1 MQQMQFGWYWIY
13 SLLYLLLWL
22 PVQVVAA
29 TPNPNAAV
37 ADVEPARMPVTQVY
51 GRFIQLNRDLPQLL
65 QTTALV
71 QDQQGFLWFGTQDGL
86 YRYDG
91 HQLDSFRAD
100 PTNPNSLS
108 ANWITSLLVDKQGLL
123 WVGTRYGGLNRF
135 DPAMEQFH
143 RVPLPRAQGGL
154 QQVEI
159 SVLYQDPQLRI
170 WVGTFGAGLY
180 RWEAAKQQLVEIQL
194 PTAAQS
200 IDAKFINALQ
210 LDADGFLWLGS
221 GNAPLRNRG
230 QIEGGALRWHPE
242 RLESQVFSVKR
253 SALVAGSIT
262 AIKTDWRGK
271 VWLTSYGGGLWQF
284 DPTQAQLIPL
294 PAQPEALQQSL
305 LTDLWFGPDGALW
318 LSSYDGGLWLLPKL
332 GRGWQQFRTNPA
344 VKQQLSSNNLT
355 GLWLDQQQNLWVKSP
370 AGIFALTAMAQQVRS
385 IGVDVNNPHML
396 AHHDVFGFAQKAP
409 HQYWVANRDGGLAEI
424 DVQTGLVKRWPIK
437 PAAGVVYKPTLLRHV
452 AQDLAGKVWLGTDA
466 GLFWLDQQTGDWQ
479 LQPLMAGDIQPH
491 IGALLLDQKQQ
502 LWIGSRD
509 EGLFRLNAA
518 GITQYRHDA
527 ASNNGLASNVI
538 STLQT
543 DYLDDV
549 WIGYA
554 DQGISRFDQLTGS
567 FQSWREGAQPAAGLT
582 FNGIQL
588 IYRQDKLLWVRAGGV
603 NHRVIRDPRQ
613 PKTILAFKPYLTAAD
628 TDVEL
633 QQANHF
639 LWLYRNRLVG
649 SELVQYGP
657 PHGFQTSTWI
667 GSWLVTPEGMHLRG
681 GNQGVDFYWP
691 LQLPTQSSPLQV
703 RFTSFSL
710 FNKKI
715 KPSLSSELPV
725 LEKAIGYAD
734 HIKLQYQQDMFSLH
748 FSALDYVEPNQIR
761 YRYRLVGFD
770 RDWIE
775 TDASSRVATYTRLAP
790 GNYQFEMMARRP
802 GQQWSQVPVSS
813 IKLSVQPPW
822 WLTLWTKSLAV
833 FLLAAAIWLFLQFRL
848 RNERQNRNRLEQL
861 VNARTT
867 ELQTQ
872 HQALTDAYRDMTL
885 LQMLAKQITA
895 SLDLQEIIRLC
906 QQSLSQIMDVH
917 VLAIG
922 IYQPERQVLQFSH
935 WLENGQI
942 MASFELNLQP
952 ELHLASVCFNQ
963 QREVNIRQRAEFLH
977 YLTVIPA
984 PVCGAPMQSVLYF
997 PLTVNGE
1004 KIGCLSLQSPT
1015 REAFSPQQTNLVRTL
1030 ASNIAIAVANANIV
1044 TRLQQTQQ
1052 QLVMREKMASLGG
1065 LVAGVAHEVNTPLGI
1080 CVTAASHLQM
1090 ELLALQKAHQ
1100 QKKLGA
1106 LGFQQFLE
1114 TALAATD
1121 ILTANTQRAAQLI
1134 NSFKQVAVDKTAVS
1148 QREFELTSY
1157 VQEVLHSLQPELNR
1171 KQCHFSL
1178 HSPSGILLHTDAGAL
1193 AQLLTHLVMNSLQHG
1208 FADATPDAEIS
1219 LEVSRSAGQVLLEY
1233 RDNGAGMSNDTLKR
1247 LFDPFF
1253 TTKRSDGH
1261 SGLGAHIVYNLV
1273 TAQLQGTI
1281 YVTSEV
1287 GHGVHYR
1294 ILLPLQRRP
1303 D

>member
-1 MQQMQFGWYWIY
+1 MRFGWFWGC
-13 SLLYLLLWL
+13 SLLWL
-22 PVQVVAA
+22 SLWLPWIGAA
-29 TPNPNAAV
+29 ASDRPSTELSSSV
-37 ADVEPARMPVTQVY
+37 LPVTQVY
-51 GRFIQLNRDLPQLL
+51 GRFIHLNRDHPQLS

-71 QDQQGFLWFGTQDGL
+71 QDQQGFLWFGTQHGL

-91 HQLDSFRAD
+91 HQLESFRAD

-108 ANWITSLLVDKQGLL
+108 ADWISSLLVDKQGLL

-135 DPAMEQFH
+135 DPATEQF
-143 RVPLPRAQGGL
+143 RRLPLPRDQGAV

-180 RWEAAKQQLVEIQL
+180 RWL
-194 PTAAQS
+194 PTEQRLEEVALPSAAQQ
-200 IDAKFINALQ
+200 IDAQFINALH
-210 LDADGFLWLGS
+210 LDAEGFLWLGS
-221 GNAPLRNRG
+221 GNAPLRSRG
-230 QIEGGALRWHPE
+230 QSEGGALRWHPE
-242 RLESQVFSVKR
+242 RLESHVFSVKN
-253 SALVAGSIT
+253 AAVTAGSVT
-262 AIKTDWRGK
+262 AIKPDRHGK
-271 VWLTSYGGGLWQF
+271 IWLTSYGSGLWQF
-284 DPTQAQLIPL
+284 DATQQRLIAA
-294 PAQPEALQQSL
+294 PAQPAALQKSL

-318 LSSYDGGLWLLPKL
+318 LSSYDDGLWLLPKSGL
-332 GRGWQQFRTNPA
+332 AWQQFRANPA
-344 VKQQLSSNNLT
+344 LKQHLSSNNLT
-355 GLWLDQQQNLWVKSP
+355 GLLLDQQQNLWLKSP
-370 AGIFALTAMAQQVRS
+370 AGIFAFGAMAQQVRS
-385 IGVDVNNPHML
+385 IGADLNNPTML
-396 AHHDVFGFAQKAP
+396 AHPDVFGIAKKAP
-409 HQYWVANRDGGLAEI
+409 GQFWLANRDGGLAEV
-424 DVQTGLVKRWPIK
+424 DLHTGLVKRWPIQT
-437 PAAGVVYKPTLLRHV
+437 AATVVQKPTLLRHV
-452 AQDLAGKVWLGTDA
+452 IQDVTGKVWLGTDA

-479 LQPLMAGDIQPH
+479 LQPLLAGAVQPH
-491 IGALLLDQKQQ
+491 IGVLLLDQKQQ
-502 LWIGSRD
+502 LWIGSRGD
-509 EGLFRLNAA
+509 GLFRLNAA
-518 GITQYRHDA
+518 GVTQYRHDL
-527 ASNNGLASNVI
+527 ASDVGLASDTI

-554 DQGISRFDQLTGS
+554 DQGLSRLDQLTGKI
-567 FQSWREGAQPAAGLT
+567 QSWREGTANAAGLT

-588 IYRQDKLLWVRAGGV
+588 IYRQEQLLWVRAGGV

-613 PKTILAFKPYLTAAD
+613 PKTIVAFKPYLNAVD
-628 TDVEL
+628 YDVEL
-633 QQANHF
+633 QHANHF
-639 LWLYRNRLVG
+639 LWLYRNRLEDK
-649 SELVQYGP
+649 ELVLYGE
-657 PHGFQTSTWI
+657 PHGFQGTTWI
-667 GSWLVTPEGMHLRG
+667 GSWLVTAEGMHLRG
-681 GNQGVDFYWP
+681 GNQGVDYYWP
-691 LQLPTQSSPLQV
+691 LQLPKQTTPLQA
-703 RFTSFSL
+703 RFTAFSL
-710 FNKKI
+710 FNKKV
-715 KPSLSSELPV
+715 KPDVDSEQPL

-734 HIKLQYQQDMFSLH
+734 HIWLQYQQDMFSLH
-748 FSALDYVEPNQIR
+748 FSALEFVEPSQIR

-790 GNYQFEMMARRP
+790 GNYQFEVMARRP

-813 IKLSVQPPW
+813 VKLSVQPPW
-822 WLTLWTKSLAV
+822 WLTFWAKSLAV
-833 FLLAAAIWLFLQFRL
+833 LALAVAIWLFLQFRL

-895 SLDLQEIIRLC
+895 SLDLQEIIYLC
-906 QQSLSQIMDVH
+906 QQSLNQIMDVH

-922 IYQPERQVLQFSH
+922 IYQPDRQVLQFSH
-935 WLENGQI
+935 WLENGQY

-963 QREVNIRQRAEFLH
+963 QREVNIRQREEFLH

-997 PLTVNGE
+997 PLTVNSE

-1015 REAFSPQQTNLVRTL
+1015 RQAFSPQQINLVRTL

-1044 TRLQQTQQ
+1044 ARLQQTQQ
-1052 QLVMREKMASLGG
+1052 QLVMQEKMASLGG

-1090 ELLALQKAHQ
+1090 ELQALQQAHQ
-1100 QKKLGA
+1100 QKTLGA
-1106 LGFQQFLE
+1106 LGFQHFLE
-1114 TALAATD
+1114 TALAATE

-1157 VQEVLHSLQPELNR
+1157 LQEVLHSLQPELNR

-1178 HSPSGILLHTDAGAL
+1178 HSPPGILLHTDAGAL

-1208 FADATPDAEIS
+1208 FVDATANAEIS
-1219 LEVSRSAGQVLLEY
+1219 LEVSSSAGQVLLEY
-1233 RDNGAGMSNDTLKR
+1233 RDNGVGMNSDTLKR

-1273 TAQLQGTI
+1273 TAQLHGTI
-1281 YVTSEV
+1281 YVSSEV
-1287 GHGVHYR
+1287 GQGVHYR